1 MIINKIAILQFKDF
15 KKVPKVFKA
24 TNKEGDYKTLGTSII
39 YTPMSIKIDLTA
51 ARLIQLFTN
60 SRQSVS
66 HFCYT
71 FLGKFLK

>member
-51 ARLIQLFTN
+51 ARLIQLFPDKVLVI
-60 SRQSVS
+60 SVI
-66 HFCYT
+66 HFWV
-71 FLGKFLK
+71 GKFIK